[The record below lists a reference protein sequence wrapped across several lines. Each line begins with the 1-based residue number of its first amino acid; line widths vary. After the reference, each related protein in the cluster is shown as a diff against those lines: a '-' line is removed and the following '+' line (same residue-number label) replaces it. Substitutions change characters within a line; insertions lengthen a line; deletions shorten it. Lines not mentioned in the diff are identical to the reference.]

1 MSNKWKA
8 FAVRRV
14 SFHDLKK
21 LPHFFKMSSLEIL
34 SPDNDDKLRDVLWE
48 LGVDTNR
55 VYNYSACKH
64 RTFDGEVVIDF
75 SIVGDER
82 TDKQWLNSKYSTMQ
96 ALIASQKD
104 NELKS
109 DLIRAS
115 SEGVGEK
122 DLLSYAQN
130 TLTKERVRN
139 SRQGMEFDEDW
150 KQTEVMLEAMKRII
164 KEVRGDVVIE

>member
-34 SPDNDDKLRDVLWE
+34 SRESDEKLRDVLWE
-48 LGVDTNR
+48 LGVDTSR
-55 VYNYSACKH
+55 HYGYSACKH

-75 SIVGDER
+75 SIIGDER
-82 TDKQWLNSKYSTMQ
+82 TDKQWLKSKYSTMQ

-139 SRQGMEFDEDW
+139 SRNGIEYDEDW
-150 KQTEVMLEAMKRII
+150 QQTEVMLQAMKRMIE
-164 KEVRGDVVIE
+164 EVRGEVETE